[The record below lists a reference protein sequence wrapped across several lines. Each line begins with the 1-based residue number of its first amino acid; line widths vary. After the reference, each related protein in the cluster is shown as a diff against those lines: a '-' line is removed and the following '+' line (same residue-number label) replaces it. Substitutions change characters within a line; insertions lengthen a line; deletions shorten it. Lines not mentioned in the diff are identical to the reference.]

1 MADRANKFGELDG
14 QWIEVFK
21 AGDYGDKGT
30 YGREELEKIAAN
42 YDPQLHEAPV
52 VVGHPREDS
61 PAYGWIEALRVGGNG
76 MPNLEAKLR
85 QVDEGFEAL
94 VKGGKFKQR
103 SVALY
108 ADLAGKGLY
117 LRHLGFLGAAP
128 PEVKGLKSVFHD
140 ADSKGFVEIEEEEQ
154 MEIGD
159 IKKAFGEVLESLGLT
174 KKKDDPPALKTFTE
188 AEVKAAEEAA
198 ATKAAADAKAEAERV
213 FAETERARSAKAT
226 RASEVR
232 EFIAKLKPVGKWL
245 PAFDK
250 AGLVEFLES
259 LPAEQTIEF
268 GEEGKK
274 EKASPYAVF
283 QKFLEGLPKL
293 VTFGELAAP
302 TGGAAPSVQANETAS
317 LKVDPQSALIDVRA
331 KEIAKAE
338 KITFG
343 EALPKARAEV
353 GAKQVA

>member
-1 MADRANKFGELDG
+1 
-14 QWIEVFK
+14 
-21 AGDYGDKGT
+21 
-30 YGREELEKIAAN
+30 
-42 YDPQLHEAPV
+42 
-52 VVGHPREDS
+52 
-61 PAYGWIEALRVGGNG
+61 
-76 MPNLEAKLR
+76 
-85 QVDEGFEAL
+85 
-94 VKGGKFKQR
+94 
-103 SVALY
+103 VALY

-174 KKKDDPPALKTFTE
+174 KKKDDPPPVKTFTE
-188 AEVKAAEEAA
+188 AEVKAAAEAA

-226 RASEVR
+226 RATEVR

-259 LPAEQTIEF
+259 LAAEQTIEF
-268 GEEGKK
+268 GEEGKR
-274 EKASPYAVF
+274 EKASPYEVF
-283 QKFLEGLPKL
+283 KKFLEGLPKI
-293 VTFGELAAP
+293 VTFGELAPP
-302 TGGAAPSVQANETAS
+302 TGTGAAAPSIRANETAS
-317 LKVDPQSALIDVRA
+317 LKVDPQSALIDARA